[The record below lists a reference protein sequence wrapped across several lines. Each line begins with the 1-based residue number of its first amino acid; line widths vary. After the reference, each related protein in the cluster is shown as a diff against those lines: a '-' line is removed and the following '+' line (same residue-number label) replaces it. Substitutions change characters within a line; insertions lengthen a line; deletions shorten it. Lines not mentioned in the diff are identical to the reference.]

1 MFPTSMPSCSTD
13 PLGTC
18 KSARMKL
25 SEWEANTIFGEPT
38 SADPETFLYHYTSVE
53 RAAGIALLGSISL
66 SPLGPMND
74 PRESQGEF
82 KG

>member
-1 MFPTSMPSCSTD
+1 
-13 PLGTC
+13 
-18 KSARMKL
+18 MKL